1 MLILN
6 GNQQG
11 YVWKR
16 YEDIVSPELEHIAPQ
31 TPTNGEP
38 VANGYDPY
46 NDEEHP
52 EKGIVSGHYLDKIGN
67 HLILPKSHN
76 CQIGNVE
83 FKGKYDTYKY
93 TESQLEVRTI
103 AEQCA
108 KENGTD
114 IKWTISCIELRRD
127 KIVEKLMSV
136 FSIKE

>member
-1 MLILN
+1 MFIEDKLKHSAKVYFPMDVTESGILIISN
-6 GNQQG
+6 
-11 YVWKR
+11 
-16 YEDIVSPELEHIAPQ
+16 
-31 TPTNGEP
+31 
-38 VANGYDPY
+38 
-46 NDEEHP
+46 EEHP

>member
-6 GNQQG
+6 GKQQG

-16 YEDIVSPELEHIAPQ
+16 YEDIVSPELEHIAPI
-31 TPTNGEP
+31 TENGN
-38 VANGYDPY
+38 VANGYDTY

-52 EKGIVSGHYLDKIGN
+52 EKGIVSGHYLDTIGN

-83 FKGKYDTYKY
+83 FKGKYDTYKH
-93 TESQLEVRTI
+93 TESQLEVRAI
-103 AEQCA
+103 AEKCA

-114 IKWTISCIELRRD
+114 IKWTIKCIELRRG
-127 KIVEKLMSV
+127 KIVEKLMSI